1 VWTIRFWN
9 NIYQVCSKSKDWY
22 PKILIIF
29 GSKNIQYILIQILF
43 IYRLKHKDVFQLIRK
58 HDLFGSIS
66 DKIVNL
72 MEFDKD
78 QAVNMLLDNMN
89 KIPVSN
95 W

>member
-1 VWTIRFWN
+1 M
-9 NIYQVCSKSKDWY
+9 
-22 PKILIIF
+22 
-29 GSKNIQYILIQILF
+29 
-43 IYRLKHKDVFQLIRK
+43 KHKDIFQLIRK

-95 W
+95 

>member
-1 VWTIRFWN
+1 
-9 NIYQVCSKSKDWY
+9 
-22 PKILIIF
+22 
-29 GSKNIQYILIQILF
+29 
-43 IYRLKHKDVFQLIRK
+43 
-58 HDLFGSIS
+58 
-66 DKIVNL
+66 